1 MRVNFIF
8 IIALYCGVLG
18 CSKNE
23 IPVIIPEEEVVI
35 KESTL
40 PQVKV
45 NTNNQ
50 PIPDDPKIKA
60 SLQITQVG
68 NLLFEG
74 LIGIEIR
81 GQSSQMFP
89 KKQYGFETYDANGE
103 GISVSL
109 LNFPEEE
116 DWIFHAPYSDKSLMR
131 NVLMYDLSRDMG
143 RYASRVK
150 FVDFYLN
157 GNYDGLYILMEKLKR
172 DKNRIDLNSLK
183 PDENEGADLTGGY
196 ILKIDKEAQYT
207 AQNSFKSTIAPPAA
221 LNGQEIRFLYEN
233 PKPEEITPQ
242 QRKYITEYIAKFES
256 VLASETFASPDSG
269 YTTLIDVPS
278 FIDFFILTELSNNVD
293 GYRLS
298 TYLTK
303 DKNKKLAMGPIWDF
317 NLAFGNANYCQ
328 GSATDVWA
336 YKFNERC
343 PTDFWQVP
351 FWWSKLLNDQQFRA
365 QVKKRWGELR
375 INVLSETKIMG
386 KMDAYQKELDEAGS
400 LQRNFARWPVLGTYV
415 WPNEFIG
422 NTHKEELDYM
432 KNWISKRLS
441 WLDGQIGAF

>member
-1 MRVNFIF
+1 MRAFFLLCI
-8 IIALYCGVLG
+8 GVWVIG

-23 IPVIIPEEEVVI
+23 IPEVIPQEEIVQ

-40 PQVKV
+40 PQIKV

-60 SLQITQVG
+60 SLQISQLG
-68 NLLFEG
+68 EILYEG
-74 LIGIEIR
+74 GIGIEIR

-89 KKQYGFETYDANGE
+89 KKQYGFETRDVEGE
-103 GISVSL
+103 GIDVAL
-109 LNFPEEE
+109 LDFPAEE
-116 DWIFHAPYSDKSLMR
+116 DWIFHAPYSDKTLMR
-131 NVLMYDLSRDMG
+131 NALMYDLSRAIG
-143 RYASRVK
+143 RYASRVQ

-157 GNYDGLYILMEKLKR
+157 GNYDGLYLLMEKLKR
-172 DKNRIDLNSLK
+172 DKNRIDLNNLK

-196 ILKIDKEAQYT
+196 ILKIDKELSYT
-207 AQNSFKSTIAPPAA
+207 EINSFKSAITPPGAMS
-221 LNGQEIRFLYEN
+221 GQSIRFLFED
-233 PKPEEITPQ
+233 PKPDEITAQ
-242 QRKYITEYIAKFES
+242 QRTYITDYVSKFEK
-256 VLASETFASPDSG
+256 VLMSDSFANPDSG
-269 YTTLIDVPS
+269 YSTLIDIPS
-278 FIDFFILTELSNNVD
+278 FVDFFLLTELSNNVD

-343 PTDFWQVP
+343 PTDFWLVP
-351 FWWSKLLNDQQFRA
+351 FWWSKLLQDAQFRA
-365 QVKKRWGELR
+365 LVKKRWGELR
-375 INVLSETKIMG
+375 VDAFSEAQITNRL
-386 KMDAYQKELDEAGS
+386 DTYQKLLDDAGS

-422 NTHKEELDYM
+422 KTHKEELDYM
-432 KNWISKRLS
+432 KSWISKRLT